1 RGSRMGRAVPRA
13 ALRKMLKNEKPG
25 FRLSACADLLFE
37 SFLRVVFFFFS
48 FFPLPKVHLNFLL
61 FLRRLAEEARTNAF
75 QNRSRIIKPEHIIL
89 AAKVI

>member
-1 RGSRMGRAVPRA
+1 MGRRAPRA

-25 FRLSACADLLFE
+25 FRLAACADLL
-37 SFLRVVFFFFS
+37 VY
-48 FFPLPKVHLNFLL
+48 LNFLL

-89 AAKVI
+89 AAKAILKKSRG

>member
-1 RGSRMGRAVPRA
+1 MGRAAPRA

-25 FRLSACADLLFE
+25 FRLSACADLLVRKE
-37 SFLRVVFFFFS
+37 RGGHRVRG
-48 FFPLPKVHLNFLL
+48 LGLVHLNFLL

-89 AAKVI
+89 AAKAILKKSRG